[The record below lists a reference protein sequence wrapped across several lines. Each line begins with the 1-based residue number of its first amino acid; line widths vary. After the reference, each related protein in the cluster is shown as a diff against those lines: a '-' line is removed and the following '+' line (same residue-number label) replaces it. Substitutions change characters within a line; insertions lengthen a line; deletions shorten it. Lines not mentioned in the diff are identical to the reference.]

1 MTMSRLAG
9 ERVAGSLVVAA
20 GLYMGWLAL
29 DFPAGGHRFPL
40 FTCAM
45 AVLIGLLMVGMTF
58 VKPAL
63 YQGTIRFDFSYGELK
78 PVLVAVLAV
87 LYVLAIFRLGYY
99 VSSALFLVL
108 TTWLVGIRS
117 AKLIGLT
124 AVILFPLM
132 YFFFE
137 AFLQADLPRG
147 LLF

>member
-1 MTMSRLAG
+1 MAMSRIAG
-9 ERVAGSLVVAA
+9 ERVAGLLVVAA

-29 DFPAGGHRFPL
+29 DFPAGGSQFPL

-45 AVLIGLLMVGMTF
+45 AVLIGLLMIVTTF
-58 VKPAL
+58 LKPAL
-63 YQGTIRFDFSYGELK
+63 YEGSIEFDFSYGELK
-78 PVLVAVLAV
+78 PIVVAVLAV

-117 AKLIGLT
+117 AKMIALT

-132 YFFFE
+132 YLFFE

-147 LLF
+147 ILF